1 MRLDPLDLFNL
12 NHSIDRLF
20 NVLVFWFLLK
30 AFESCIAN
38 DCHSY
43 NTTYNDGCDNFVA
56 KDSVGLLSTQ
66 RELLACEVRPGVG
79 LTALSSAL
87 GIRDASSSQIVQTT
101 ACWANVTR
109 TRNSRAKVTLTLI
122 VFRAFFLY
130 SSDTSLCGWA
140 SGYCAHS
147 CHTLLCIRARRS
159 QRFTDASWGSRG
171 TNRRVTLRRI
181 STG

>member
-87 GIRDASSSQIVQTT
+87 GSAMQVVPKLYKQLPVEQTLPEQEIP
-101 ACWANVTR
+101 AHR
-109 TRNSRAKVTLTLI
+109 
-122 VFRAFFLY
+122 
-130 SSDTSLCGWA
+130 SL
-140 SGYCAHS
+140 
-147 CHTLLCIRARRS
+147 
-159 QRFTDASWGSRG
+159 
-171 TNRRVTLRRI
+171 
-181 STG
+181 